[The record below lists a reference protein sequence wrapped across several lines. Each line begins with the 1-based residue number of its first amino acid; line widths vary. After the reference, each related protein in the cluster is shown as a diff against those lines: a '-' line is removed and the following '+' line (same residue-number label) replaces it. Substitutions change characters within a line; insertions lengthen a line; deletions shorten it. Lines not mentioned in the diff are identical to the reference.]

1 MTYKTDITEIQGIL
15 YLGITNEENHRWL
28 LTPSD
33 ELPEEIKDEEVIRI
47 YNNTYTQEVKD
58 KYQELLDSRK
68 PSPEQQ
74 ESERVTAIKNKC
86 STIIYGRYS
95 QPKQSNAALGL
106 ESEEFVVT
114 MKAFIVNI
122 KQQCK
127 DLIADTS
134 KTYQDYNIPEEEK

>member
-1 MTYKTDITEIQGIL
+1 MQHYKDIDGQVYGYKATETCVE
-15 YLGITNEENHRWL
+15 IT
-28 LTPSD
+28 
-33 ELPEEIKDEEVIRI
+33 DEE
-47 YNNTYTQEVKD
+47 
-58 KYQELLDSRK
+58 LDISLA
-68 PSPEQQ
+68 PSSEQQ
-74 ESERVTAIKNKC
+74 ESDRILAIKNKC

-114 MKAFIVNI
+114 TKAFIVNI
-122 KQQCK
+122 RQQCK